1 MTTQEIVRI
10 IEATL
15 VVAGV
20 AAVFYAVF
28 KSTTTKEIIRQQN
41 EIISI
46 QKERLDL
53 LEAQHIENAKAI
65 GELQGE
71 INAYKKIPLEKIAKS
86 IHQIATTN
94 AKILTIIKE
103 EGNRN

>member
-1 MTTQEIVRI
+1 MTSQDILRI
-10 IEATL
+10 IEGTL

-28 KSTTTKEIIRQQN
+28 KSTTTKEVIRQQN
-41 EIISI
+41 EVISI

-53 LEAQHIENAKAI
+53 LESQHLENVKAI

-71 INAYKKIPLEKIAKS
+71 INAYKKIPLDKIAKS
-86 IHQIATTN
+86 IQQIATTN
-94 AKILTIIKE
+94 AKILTLIKE
-103 EGNRN
+103 KSAKE